1 MHTYTN
7 KPGVRGDEE
16 VREKVNEHGM
26 ITVMPSQIFYINNM
40 KAHIG
45 VWVIEQGQSMVLNVG
60 FSVETQQKFQVQNNC
75 AHSKFSSRHFI
86 NTPPN
91 NYNS

>member
-26 ITVMPSQIFYINNM
+26 ITVMQSDIYINNM

-45 VWVIEQGQSMVLNVG
+45 VWVREQGQSMVLNG
-60 FSVETQQKFQVQNNC
+60 L
-75 AHSKFSSRHFI
+75 
-86 NTPPN
+86 
-91 NYNS
+91 

>member
-26 ITVMPSQIFYINNM
+26 ITVMQSRIFI
-40 KAHIG
+40 
-45 VWVIEQGQSMVLNVG
+45 
-60 FSVETQQKFQVQNNC
+60 
-75 AHSKFSSRHFI
+75 
-86 NTPPN
+86 
-91 NYNS
+91 